1 MSGAQEMPMSVRFN
15 FVCIHL
21 SLALF
26 IRTLKYILFVRQRE
40 PKIHC
45 LVYVIKGPGRILHN
59 LMMLRVRGEAG
70 LVLETGD
77 NHAADKVK
85 RPR

>member
-1 MSGAQEMPMSVRFN
+1 MS
-15 FVCIHL
+15 
-21 SLALF
+21 LF
-26 IRTLKYILFVRQRE
+26 SDVKGFRIVGQSEPRILR
-40 PKIHC
+40 
-45 LVYVIKGPGRILHN
+45 LVYHYFVARSILHN
-59 LMMLRVRGEAG
+59 FIMLRVRGEAG